1 MTNLNS
7 FAGFDVSK
15 LFFDVCIV
23 SNGEEQ
29 CIRFNYDNK
38 GMAALIRKL
47 PQTTHCVM
55 EATGPYYLK
64 LACCLHEHGFKV
76 SVVNPL
82 VIKRFSQ
89 MRLLRAKTDKADAK
103 MIAAY
108 AIAERPLAW
117 QPPARYIVKLRQME
131 ALLHQLEKQRSA
143 LLCQSEAFTSSTM
156 LDREVKQLL
165 KSVLTD
171 LQKRI
176 KLIEDR
182 MEASIKEC
190 YEHEFTSLLSIPGIG
205 KKTAIVLLVIT
216 DCFKK
221 FDNYK
226 QVSAYVGIS
235 PRIVES
241 GISVKGK
248 ARICKMGMSRIRA
261 LLYLC
266 AWSAKRCNKACKELY
281 DRLVA
286 KGKSKKLAL
295 IAVAN
300 KLIKQAFTIISN
312 NSLYQQDYSKNSC
325 L

>member
-1 MTNLNS
+1 MTNVNS

-15 LFFDVCIV
+15 QFFDVCIV
-23 SNGEEQ
+23 VNGKEQ
-29 CIRFNYDNK
+29 SARFNYDNK
-38 GMAALIRKL
+38 GLASLVRQL
-47 PQTTHCVM
+47 PQAAHCVM
-55 EATGPYYLK
+55 EATGPYYLQ
-64 LACCLHEHGFKV
+64 LACYLHKHGFKV

-108 AIAERPLAW
+108 AMTERPPLW
-117 QPPARYIVKLRQME
+117 QPPTRYIIKLRQME

-143 LLCQSEAFTSSTM
+143 LLCQDEAFTSSSM
-156 LDREVKQLL
+156 LDKEVKQLL

-176 KLIEDR
+176 KRIEDR
-182 MEASIKEC
+182 MEVIVKEC
-190 YEHEFTSLLSIPGIG
+190 YEHEFGSLQSIPGIG
-205 KKTAIVLLVIT
+205 KKTALVLIVLT

-221 FDNYK
+221 FDNHK
-226 QVSAYVGIS
+226 QVSAYIGIS
-235 PRIVES
+235 PRIIES
-241 GISVKGK
+241 GTSVKGK
-248 ARICKMGMSRIRA
+248 ARICKMGMSRLRA

-286 KGKSKKLAL
+286 KGKSKRLAL

-300 KLIKQAFTIISN
+300 KLVKQAFAIIRNKSV
-312 NSLYQQDYSKNSC
+312 YQQEYSKIIC